1 MPRVKIPSRRNVQS
15 FDDNIFVSKEV
26 EKRYNEDFKSRY
38 IAPPRYVNWYD
49 FGRMNI
55 MNYFENIG

>member
-38 IAPPRYVNWYD
+38 IAPSRYMNWYD

-55 MNYFENIG
+55 MNYFKNIG